1 METERVDFPQALAM
15 LAERAHIPMPEY
27 RGGRSPEEA
36 RLYEEGKNLVYRLNE
51 FAARFFAERLW
62 SEAGAAARDYLE
74 KRGVSRETAEAF
86 RLGYAPDSW
95 DSLCRELSGRRANQR
110 HIVAAG
116 LAVERKDGTGIYDR
130 FRNRLVFPIVD
141 TSNRCVGFGARALSD
156 SDNPKYLNSPETPV
170 FSKGRMLFGL
180 SAAREGIGDDR
191 RVLLTEG
198 YTDVIMCAQKGFP
211 AAVAT
216 LGTSLTRDHLRLLR
230 RFADEVL
237 VLFDS
242 DSAGMAAAERGLDLF
257 FEEELP
263 ARVVTLE
270 EGLDPCDY
278 LMKRG
283 PEAFAER
290 LNASVDLFEFK
301 LAAVR
306 SAHNLE
312 TAHGRRAAVKA
323 LMETV
328 GRVSDPIMAAE
339 LRRRAAEAYG
349 LPEEVLAAELAGRR
363 HPRRTSQEQPEEE
376 VKLSRRRKAER
387 ELVWALLAW
396 PQALFEASSELEGFE
411 RVVDPAAREVLVEA
425 ARVYE
430 GLGEMRLEE
439 VATSLGR
446 QDAVALVADY
456 ASGLETYQP
465 SDPEGN
471 ARKVLGDLRRIDLEN
486 EQSHLTEEMRLA
498 APERQAE
505 IADRIAEIKRE
516 LQGRPPRPAEVA
528 DGSSRKE

>member
-1 METERVDFPQALAM
+1 
-15 LAERAHIPMPEY
+15 
-27 RGGRSPEEA
+27 
-36 RLYEEGKNLVYRLNE
+36 
-51 FAARFFAERLW
+51 
-62 SEAGAAARDYLE
+62 
-74 KRGVSRETAEAF
+74 
-86 RLGYAPDSW
+86 
-95 DSLCRELSGRRANQR
+95 
-110 HIVAAG
+110 
-116 LAVERKDGTGIYDR
+116 
-130 FRNRLVFPIVD
+130 
-141 TSNRCVGFGARALSD
+141 
-156 SDNPKYLNSPETPV
+156 
-170 FSKGRMLFGL
+170 
-180 SAAREGIGDDR
+180 
-191 RVLLTEG
+191 
-198 YTDVIMCAQKGFP
+198 
-211 AAVAT
+211 VAT

-270 EGLDPCDY
+270 AGLDPCDY

-290 LNASVDLFEFK
+290 LGTSVDLFEFK

-306 SAHNLE
+306 SAHNLD
-312 TAHGRRAAVKA
+312 TAHGRRAAVRA

-349 LPEEVLAAELAGRR
+349 LPEEVLAAELSGRR
-363 HPRRTSQEQPEEE
+363 QPGRRTEEPAGEDE
-376 VKLSRRRKAER
+376 VQLSRRRKAER

-396 PQALFEASSELEGFE
+396 PQALFDASAALESFE

-446 QDAVALVADY
+446 QDAVALVADF
-456 ASGLETYQP
+456 ASGLERYRP
-465 SDPEGN
+465 SDPEGS
-471 ARKVLGDLRRIDLEN
+471 AYKVLGDLRRIDLED
-486 EQSHLTEEMRLA
+486 EKTRLTEEMRLA

-505 IADRIAEIKRE
+505 IADRIAEIQRE
-516 LQGRPPRPAEVA
+516 LQNRAARPAEVA
-528 DGSSRKE
+528 DRGSREE